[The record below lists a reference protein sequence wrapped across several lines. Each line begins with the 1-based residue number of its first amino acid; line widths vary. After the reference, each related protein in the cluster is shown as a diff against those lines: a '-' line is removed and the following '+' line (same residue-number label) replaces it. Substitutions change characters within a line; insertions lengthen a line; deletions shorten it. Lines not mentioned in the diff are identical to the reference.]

1 MTSKALTHAQNNR
14 SLYLD
19 WLKALLAIPS
29 ISAQREHAADVRR
42 AAEWLLDK
50 MQAIGLQKTAIYP
63 TPGHP
68 IVYGEWLEAGPQ
80 APTVLIYGHY
90 DVQPPDPLDE
100 WETPPFEPTIRGDD
114 IFARGA
120 TDDKGQLLTHL
131 AAVDAL
137 LRAEGALP
145 VNVKFFIEGEE
156 EIGGEHLDDFI
167 AAHTDLLAADCGLI
181 SDTAIAAPDQ
191 PVIVYGL
198 RGLVYFEVT
207 VRSAEHDLH
216 SGIYGGAIHNPLNAL
231 AAIIAAMHDETG
243 RITIPGFY
251 EDVLPLTE
259 SERVTLEQ
267 IPDTYLEETGARKLW
282 GEPQF
287 TARERTTARPSFDV
301 HGIVGGYTAEGQKTV
316 IPARA
321 TAKMSLRLAPNQ
333 DPLKA
338 AEQFTRHIQNLAPD
352 TVTVTVERKSYGY
365 PALIDRDDP
374 AIVAAANAYRA
385 AFGNQPLF
393 RREGGSI
400 PVVATLQRMLNLP
413 VAMMGFGL
421 PDDRLH
427 APNEKF
433 HLPNFYR
440 GIEASIHFLREY
452 ARLTTR

>member
-1 MTSKALTHAQNNR
+1 MTETAITHARDNR
-14 SLYLD
+14 PRYLD
-19 WLKALLAIPS
+19 WFKDLLAIPS
-29 ISAQREHAADVRR
+29 ISAQREHAADVQR
-42 AAEWLLDK
+42 AAEWLLDT
-50 MQAIGLQKTAIYP
+50 MQAIGLKKTTLYS

-80 APTVLIYGHY
+80 TPTVLIYGHY

-100 WETPPFEPTIRGDD
+100 WTTPPFEPTIRGED

-137 LRAEGALP
+137 LRAEGKLP

-167 AAHTDLLAADCGLI
+167 AGHTDLLTADCGLI
-181 SDTAIAAPDQ
+181 SDTAMAGPQQ

-207 VRSAEHDLH
+207 VRSADHDLH

-243 RITIPGFY
+243 RITIPNFY
-251 EDVLPLTE
+251 DDVLPLTE

-267 IPDTYLEETGARKLW
+267 IPDTYLAETGARKLW

-301 HGIVGGYTAEGQKTV
+301 HGIMGGYTAEGQKTV

-321 TAKMSLRLAPNQ
+321 TAKMSLRLVPHQ
-333 DPLKA
+333 DPLKVA
-338 AEQFTRHIQNLAPD
+338 GQFTRHIQNLAPD
-352 TVTVTVERKSYGY
+352 TVTVAVERKSYGY

-374 AIVAAANAYRA
+374 AIVAAANAYQT
-385 AFGNQPLF
+385 AFGNKPLF

-400 PVVATLQRMLNLP
+400 PVVATLQRLLNLP

-440 GIEASIHFLREY
+440 GIEASIHFLHEY
-452 ARLTTR
+452 ARLTAR